1 MPILLSEDA
10 SLGVVYEEL
19 YYTLTMA
26 RLNPEASALLPDAE
40 ALCKA
45 CLGMQ
50 SRERSFAESLMHAE
64 NRVGQVGRNLL
75 RFLDKVEPTL
85 TDALAGKES
94 TVPARLFA
102 GRTTS
107 LLRAQVAAG
116 EVDALRD
123 WPELLEEAGQKP
135 LTDLARELRALLTA
149 SENARN
155 ALADAKLRAT
165 DFRSGARR
173 AFWDTCNAKRRDA
186 HRLLSKIATEKATL
200 GPEFV
205 PLFFRAGLGELPSE
219 ETIERRLEVEI
230 TELSGRLTDRQ
241 AQLDSLRARREAELR
256 HEAEQ
261 RQEAEKKREAEAK
274 RSAPAAAGAARR
286 GRTERPASPEPAT
299 AVKAPSAPVKPAAAP
314 TKAPASPAAAPAVAS
329 APVVAKAAAAPKAA
343 LGPKG
348 PTAAK
353 ATSAAN
359 KAAVAK
365 APVASK
371 AGATGT
377 SRAAA
382 KATGKATGKA
392 AGAVAKPKG
401 AKVAAKAAATS
412 KAKKKK

>member
-85 TDALAGKES
+85 SDALAGKES

-107 LLRAQVAAG
+107 LLKAQVAAG

-135 LTDLARELRALLTA
+135 LMDLARELRALLTA

-186 HRLLSKIATEKATL
+186 HRLLSKIAAEKAAL

-205 PLFFRAGLGELPSE
+205 SLFFRAGLGELPSE
-219 ETIERRLEVEI
+219 ETIERRLQVEI
-230 TELSGRLTDRQ
+230 AELSGRLTDRQ
-241 AQLDSLRARREAELR
+241 AQLDSLRAQREAELR

-286 GRTERPASPEPAT
+286 GRTERPASPEPST
-299 AVKAPSAPVKPAAAP
+299 AVKAPSAPAKPAAAP
-314 TKAPASPAAAPAVAS
+314 AKAPASPPVAPAVAS
-329 APVVAKAAAAPKAA
+329 APVAAKAAAAPKVGAA
-343 LGPKG
+343 AKG
-348 PTAAK
+348 PSAAK
-353 ATSAAN
+353 AASAAN
-359 KAAVAK
+359 KATAAKSAV
-365 APVASK
+365 VSK

-377 SRAAA
+377 SRTAA
-382 KATGKATGKA
+382 KATGKATG
-392 AGAVAKPKG
+392 AVAKPKG
-401 AKVAAKAAATS
+401 TKVAAKAAATS